1 MTIIR
6 PNSISGINSITAKNT
21 DQMKLY
27 DSNGSWS
34 HVRAGVVTATSFSGP
49 ITGSTGTFG
58 GDVTISGNLG
68 VAGTVTYEDVAR
80 VDATGISTFREG
92 FHLGPLSGVGLT
104 AYKDGSIRSTGII
117 TATKFIGD
125 GSELTGAGPT
135 LANGSNDRVVTA
147 TGANALNGES
157 NLTFSGS
164 TLGVTGDALISNS
177 GGNAKLKIK
186 RSNTAS
192 NTDDYGS
199 ILFQSS
205 ANNNNVSIG
214 AARESAEND
223 AYLFFSTASGGSLA
237 ERLRITKDGKFGFNT
252 TDTSGNQRVTIK
264 QTSHDTPLFL
274 LTDQSNC
281 YMGLGNSA
289 ATNGY
294 IGFESTTLTFHN
306 NGKKAEIDT
315 SGNLKLNAGNLV
327 IGTSGKGID
336 FAVTSDATGKSNELL
351 DDYEEGSWT
360 PSMDGLSNTPS
371 FYNLVGKYTK
381 IGNIV
386 KCQGFIQIGATKP
399 TFSNDN
405 NVFKIS
411 GLPFA
416 MSGVGYNGVI
426 GNVMWQQI
434 NWVGAS
440 RSTYGHND
448 DTQIT
453 AAISGGTKTE
463 FATCGQGKYYMGR
476 LFNKVFGEGDGW
488 ILEWDFTYYT

>member
-1 MTIIR
+1 
-6 PNSISGINSITAKNT
+6 
-21 DQMKLY
+21 
-27 DSNGSWS
+27 
-34 HVRAGVVTATSFSGP
+34 
-49 ITGSTGTFG
+49 
-58 GDVTISGNLG
+58 
-68 VAGTVTYEDVAR
+68 
-80 VDATGISTFREG
+80 
-92 FHLGPLSGVGLT
+92 
-104 AYKDGSIRSTGII
+104 
-117 TATKFIGD
+117 
-125 GSELTGAGPT
+125 
-135 LANGSNDRVVTA
+135 NDRVVTA
-147 TGANALNGES
+147 SSATALNGES

-205 ANNNNVSIG
+205 ADNNNVSIG

-294 IGFESTTLTFHN
+294 IGFESTTLTIHN

-327 IGTSGKGID
+327 MGTSGKGID
-336 FAVTSDATGKSNELL
+336 FSATANGSNSSSVGELL
-351 DDYEEGSWT
+351 NDYEEGNFTLTCPNVNFGS
-360 PSMDGLSNTPS
+360 LS
-371 FYNLVGKYTK
+371 GKYTK
-381 IGNIV
+381 IGRIV
-386 KCQGFIQIGATKP
+386 HVSGSASAGPSSHGNANAYVVFGGFPFTASGLAGRATCQFYKVAFGADYSEHVTGL
-399 TFSNDN
+399 
-405 NVFKIS
+405 IS
-411 GLPFA
+411 GTDFYIYRQNSTT
-416 MSGVGYNGVI
+416 SGSSGDYLKCTHVGN
-426 GNVMWQQI
+426 N
-434 NWVGAS
+434 
-440 RSTYGHND
+440 
-448 DTQIT
+448 
-453 AAISGGTKTE
+453 AAIY
-463 FATCGQGKYYMGR
+463 FD
-476 LFNKVFGEGDGW
+476 V
-488 ILEWDFTYYT
+488 TYQTTSI